1 MQRQLNIESKELVA
15 EWPQAPFV
23 LFGLILQLARFLIGV
38 DALLLTGRLWVEWV
52 VSGAYFGPTGSDGVG
67 RFARPCF
74 RGEKGDQLYE
84 VKG

>member
-1 MQRQLNIESKELVA
+1 MAASSFR
-15 EWPQAPFV
+15 FV
-23 LFGLILQLARFLIGV
+23 WTHIAAGSFSVGV

-52 VSGAYFGPTGSDGVG
+52 VSGAYFGPTGSDGAG